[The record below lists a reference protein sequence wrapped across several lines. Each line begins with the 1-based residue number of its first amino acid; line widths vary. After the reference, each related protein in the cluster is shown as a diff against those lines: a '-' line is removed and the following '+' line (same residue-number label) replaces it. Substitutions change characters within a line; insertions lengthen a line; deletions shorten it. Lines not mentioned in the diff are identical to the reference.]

1 MNRAAF
7 YAITFGTKLFEPG
20 RDFLSGFV
28 CERERENSCGLE
40 VARLDEKTDTL
51 DETKSFSGAGAREYE
66 QRREISLDSAQ
77 L

>member
-7 YAITFGTKLFEPG
+7 YAITFGAELLEPA
-20 RDFLSGFV
+20 RDFFRGLVGE
-28 CERERENSCGLE
+28 CERENSCGLE

-66 QRREISLDSAQ
+66 KRREISLDCAQ